1 MKIDQTRDL
10 VLFSCA
16 EKVFSDQELWLI
28 NNTAHKS
35 DKNISQAKVAIENSK
50 SYDIEEEY
58 RKTDIVWLLQDDST
72 KWLYERLYNAVI
84 ALNKQYFNF
93 EIDQLENLQYCI
105 YREGHHFK
113 KHIDTISI
121 PNLGQRKL
129 TFILQLSDET
139 EYEGGELRLH
149 VSDNPIVISKKKG
162 TIAIFPSFIPHD
174 VTSVTKG
181 ERKVLVSWVL
191 GKNDLR

>member
-1 MKIDQTRDL
+1 MNIDQARDL

-28 NNTAHKS
+28 NNTANKS

-72 KWLYERLYNAVI
+72 KWLYERLYNAAIV
-84 ALNKQYFNF
+84 LNSQYFNF

-129 TFILQLSDET
+129 TIILQLSDET

-174 VTSVTKG
+174 VTPVTKG

>member
-1 MKIDQTRDL
+1 MNIDQVRDL
-10 VLFSCA
+10 VLYSCA

-28 NNTAHKS
+28 NNTANKS

-58 RKTDIVWLLQDDST
+58 RKTVIVWLLQDDST
-72 KWLYERLYNAVI
+72 KWLYERLYNAAI

-162 TIAIFPSFIPHD
+162 TIEIFPSFIPHD
-174 VTSVTKG
+174 VTPVNKG

>member
-16 EKVFSDQELWLI
+16 EKVFSDQELWVI
-28 NNTAHKS
+28 NNTANKS

-58 RKTDIVWLLQDDST
+58 RKTDIVWLLQDDNT
-72 KWLYERLYNAVI
+72 KWLYERLYNAAT
-84 ALNKQYFNF
+84 ALNQQYFNF

-105 YREGHHFK
+105 YKEGHHFK

-174 VTSVTKG
+174 VTPVTKG

>member
-28 NNTAHKS
+28 NNTASKS

-174 VTSVTKG
+174 VTPVTKG

-191 GKNDLR
+191 GKNELR

>member
-28 NNTAHKS
+28 NNTANKS

-84 ALNKQYFNF
+84 ALNKQYFYF

-174 VTSVTKG
+174 VTPVTKG

>member
-28 NNTAHKS
+28 NNTANKS

-72 KWLYERLYNAVI
+72 NWLYERLYNAVI

-174 VTSVTKG
+174 VTPVTKG

>member
-28 NNTAHKS
+28 NNTANKF

-72 KWLYERLYNAVI
+72 KWLYERLYNAAIV
-84 ALNKQYFNF
+84 LNSQYFNF

-121 PNLGQRKL
+121 LNLGQRKL

-174 VTSVTKG
+174 VTPVTKG

>member
-1 MKIDQTRDL
+1 MNIDQARDL

-28 NNTAHKS
+28 NNTANKS

-72 KWLYERLYNAVI
+72 NWFYERLYNAAI

-93 EIDQLENLQYCI
+93 EIDQLETLQYCI

-174 VTSVTKG
+174 VTPVTKG

>member
-1 MKIDQTRDL
+1 MNIDQARDL

-28 NNTAHKS
+28 NNTANKS

-72 KWLYERLYNAVI
+72 KWLYERLYNAAI

-129 TFILQLSDET
+129 TIILQLSDET

-174 VTSVTKG
+174 VTPVTKC

>member
-1 MKIDQTRDL
+1 M
-10 VLFSCA
+10 
-16 EKVFSDQELWLI
+16 
-28 NNTAHKS
+28 
-35 DKNISQAKVAIENSK
+35 
-50 SYDIEEEY
+50 
-58 RKTDIVWLLQDDST
+58 QDDST

-174 VTSVTKG
+174 VTPVTKG

>member
-1 MKIDQTRDL
+1 MNIDQARDL

-28 NNTAHKS
+28 NNTANKS

-174 VTSVTKG
+174 VTPVTKG

-191 GKNDLR
+191 GKNELR

>member
-28 NNTAHKS
+28 NNTANKS

-174 VTSVTKG
+174 VTPVTKG

>member
-28 NNTAHKS
+28 NNTANKS